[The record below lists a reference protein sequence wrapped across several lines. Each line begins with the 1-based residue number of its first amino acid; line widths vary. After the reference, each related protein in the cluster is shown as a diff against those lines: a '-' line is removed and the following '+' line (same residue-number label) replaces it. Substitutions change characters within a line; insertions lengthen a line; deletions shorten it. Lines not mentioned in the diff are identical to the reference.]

1 MLLSAIVV
9 SALLWYIMTP
19 AERERA
25 VRVSAHTIARTMP
38 WIRTL
43 VKLFRRERDELLEQ
57 VLRERTA
64 WPLVTLL
71 IAAVNIGLYIWM
83 RADPGVPLLD
93 ALSNFGPKTAN
104 GEWWRLV
111 SSTFVHANV
120 FYLLLNVIAIVQVGL
135 VLERLVG
142 SLTFAAVYL
151 VAAVFAGLASLASS
165 QIDTSMGAS
174 GAVFGIYGLLIATWM
189 WGAFQHSESTM
200 RLRTVKAFAP
210 VAALFTIVNLA
221 SGWMPADAE
230 CLGLVTGFTCG
241 VLMGRSFRISKPP
254 MRRVASVVA
263 AGAYLAIV
271 ASVPL
276 RGVSDPR
283 PVLASVVAVEERTV
297 VAYDAAV
304 EDFRTGRIDQKELAQ
319 VIDRHVLPQL
329 QFVRFELQ
337 QLSRAPREH
346 LPLVQAAEI
355 YTLRRMESWK
365 IRANA
370 LRNGNSRRLR
380 DAEEVER
387 TALDRLK
394 KIRAAS

>member
-1 MLLSAIVV
+1 
-9 SALLWYIMTP
+9 
-19 AERERA
+19 
-25 VRVSAHTIARTMP
+25 
-38 WIRTL
+38 
-43 VKLFRRERDELLEQ
+43 
-57 VLRERTA
+57 
-64 WPLVTLL
+64 
-71 IAAVNIGLYIWM
+71 
-83 RADPGVPLLD
+83 
-93 ALSNFGPKTAN
+93 
-104 GEWWRLV
+104 
-111 SSTFVHANV
+111 
-120 FYLLLNVIAIVQVGL
+120 
-135 VLERLVG
+135 
-142 SLTFAAVYL
+142 
-151 VAAVFAGLASLASS
+151 
-165 QIDTSMGAS
+165 
-174 GAVFGIYGLLIATWM
+174 
-189 WGAFQHSESTM
+189 
-200 RLRTVKAFAP
+200 
-210 VAALFTIVNLA
+210 
-221 SGWMPADAE
+221 MPADAE